1 MINSTCERLKYVDVP
16 RIRRMVDEGPYD
28 AVVAL
33 SPDNIPYLAGFYN
46 MDLRLLPERLH
57 IVVWPRGSEPVF
69 IVMARRARMMQPT
82 QTFIGDVRGYEGEGL
97 DSMRVLAEVLRE
109 KRVDEGLIGFEGRS
123 FPGGHLLEL
132 IRLLPK
138 LRFENAVPFLD
149 HIRAIKTP
157 AEVELQ
163 TRINRLT
170 TESIDAAFR
179 SAEAGQTEIE
189 IASVMESHFL
199 RGGGEQITAP
209 LFSAGE
215 RTGLWHAMPSG
226 QRVENGMVIN
236 VDFGGTLEGYY
247 SDIAR
252 TAVMGKATD
261 YQKDVH
267 AKVTEIKHRIVSFI
281 KPGVTAGEVATYG
294 IKCYEDLKL
303 EFKWFILGHGIGIGL
318 HEEPQLYPS
327 TAQVIEEGMVM
338 MIECGYS
345 DFPRESFHV
354 EDLIHIKANGA
365 EYLTDASAHDKL
377 WELGID

>member
-1 MINSTCERLKYVDVP
+1 MTGAACERLKYIDVP

-28 AVVAL
+28 AIVAL
-33 SPDNIPYLAGFYN
+33 SPDNIPYLSGFYN
-46 MDLRLLPERLH
+46 MDLRLLAERLH
-57 IVVWPRGSEPVF
+57 IAVWPRGAEPTF
-69 IVMARRARMMQPT
+69 IVMERRARMMQPT
-82 QTFIGDVRGYEGEGL
+82 QTFIEDVRGYRGEGL

-109 KRVDEGLIGFEGRS
+109 KGVHEGLIGFEGRT

-132 IRLLPK
+132 MRLLPK
-138 LRFENAVPFLD
+138 LRFENAVPYLD

-163 TRINRLT
+163 TRVNRLT
-170 TESIDAAFR
+170 TDAIDTAFR
-179 SAEAGQTEIE
+179 SARPGQTEIE
-189 IASVMESHFL
+189 IASVMEYEFL

-215 RTGLWHAMPSG
+215 RTGLWHAMPSS
-226 QRVENGMVIN
+226 QKVQNGMVIN
-236 VDFGGTLEGYY
+236 VDFGGTLDGYY

-267 AKVTEIKHRIVSFI
+267 AKVTEIKHRIVNFI
-281 KPGVTAGEVATYG
+281 KPGVSAGEVAQYG
-294 IKCYEDLKL
+294 IKCYADLNL

-318 HEEPQLYPS
+318 HEEPQLYPE
-327 TAQVIEEGMVM
+327 TTQLIEEGMVM

-354 EDLIHIKANGA
+354 EDLIHVRANGA
-365 EYLTDASAHDKL
+365 VYLTDATKHEKL
-377 WELGID
+377 WELGLD